1 MNALRISVCTAALLG
16 LAACG
21 DGGQEPADS
30 DAAMEAAAPA
40 GEAEANRTYQEELMA
55 ALLDAQPGDVIE
67 IPAGNFIIERA
78 LSLTV
83 DDVTIRGAGMEET
96 VLSFAEQRQ
105 GAEGLLVAGADNFT
119 LENLAIEDTE
129 GDGVKV
135 TDGDN
140 ITIRG
145 VRVEWTNGPSMENG
159 AYGLYPVQSTDVLVE
174 DSVVIGSSDAGIY
187 VGQSD
192 RIIVRNNRVEYNVAG
207 IEIEN
212 SNHADVYGNVATNN
226 TGGILVFNMPNL
238 PRPGAGTR
246 VYDNDVYANN
256 TENFGHP
263 GTPVA
268 SVPAG
273 TGIIVNSNDDVE
285 IFDNR
290 LADNQ
295 TGHVIISS
303 VFSAGLSELGMSEDF
318 DPYPE
323 GIYIHSNSY
332 EGGGDNPDGELF
344 QALKLAVAGPT
355 GHLPPVLWDG
365 FVDPDKLVDGE
376 LPEDLSICA
385 PDAEVVYFDAPDDF
399 ANPEIISLD
408 CTLEPLEPVE
418 LQR

>member
-1 MNALRISVCTAALLG
+1 MTAFRNFVPAAAAALL
-16 LAACG
+16 LTACG
-21 DGGQEPADS
+21 GPDETRDVSGADR
-30 DAAMEAAAPA
+30 A
-40 GEAEANRTYQEELMA
+40 YQDTLMA

-67 IPAGNFIIERA
+67 IPAGTFLIERA

-83 DDVTIRGAGMEET
+83 DDVTIRGAGMDQT
-96 VLSFAEQRQ
+96 ILSFAEQRQ
-105 GAEGLLVAGADNFT
+105 GAEGLLVSGADNFT
-119 LENLAIEDTE
+119 LENLAIEDTQ
-129 GDGVKV
+129 GDGVKI

-140 ITIRG
+140 VTLRG
-145 VRVEWTNGPSMENG
+145 VRVEWTNGPSTQNG

-174 DSVVIGSSDAGIY
+174 DSVVIGASDAGIY

-192 RIIVRNNRVEYNVAG
+192 RIVVRNNRVEFNVAG

-212 SNHADVYGNVATNN
+212 SIHADVYGNVATNN

-246 VYDNDVYANN
+246 VYDNQVFENN
-256 TENFGHP
+256 TRNFGHE

-285 IFDNR
+285 IFNNTLRDNR
-290 LADNQ
+290 

-303 VFSAGLSELGMSEDF
+303 LFSAGFSELGVNEEF

-323 GIYIHSNSY
+323 GIYVHANSY
-332 EGGGDNPDGELF
+332 EGGGNNPDGLEL
-344 QALKLAVAGPT
+344 QALKLAVAGPV
-355 GHLPPVLWDG
+355 GRLPNVLWDG
-365 FVDPDKLVDGE
+365 YVDEAKLVNGE
-376 LPEDLSICA
+376 LPAALRICA
-385 PDAEVVYFDAPDDF
+385 PDTEVLNFDGPNDF
-399 ANPEIISLD
+399 ANPRRVALN
-408 CTLEPLEPVE
+408 CTLEPLAAVE

>member
-1 MNALRISVCTAALLG
+1 MNALRISGSAAAALL

-21 DGGQEPADS
+21 GPDETRDVS
-30 DAAMEAAAPA
+30 DA
-40 GEAEANRTYQEELMA
+40 NRDYQDTLMA
-55 ALLDAQPGDVIE
+55 ALLDAQPGEVIE
-67 IPAGNFIIERA
+67 IPAGVFLIERG

-83 DDVTIRGAGMEET
+83 DGVTIRGAGMEET

-105 GAEGLLVAGADNFT
+105 GAEGLLVSGADDFT
-119 LENLAIEDTE
+119 LENLAIEDTI
-129 GDGVKV
+129 GDAVKV

-140 ITIRG
+140 VTIRG
-145 VRVEWTNGPSMENG
+145 VRVEWTNGPSTENG

-174 DSVVIGSSDAGIY
+174 DSVVIGASDAGIY

-192 RIIVRNNRVEYNVAG
+192 RIVVRNNRAEYNVAG

-212 SNHADVYGNVATNN
+212 SNNADVYANVATNN

-238 PRPGAGTR
+238 PRPGSGTR
-246 VYDNDVYANN
+246 VYDNEVFENN
-256 TENFGHP
+256 TRNFGHE

-285 IFDNR
+285 IFDNTLR
-290 LADNQ
+290 DNR

-303 VFSAGLSELGMSEDF
+303 LFSAGFSELGVDEEF

-332 EGGGDNPDGELF
+332 EGGGNNPDGLEL

-355 GHLPPVLWDG
+355 GRLPNVLWDG
-365 FVDPDKLVDGE
+365 YVDEAKRVDGE
-376 LPEDLSICA
+376 LPDGLRICA
-385 PDAEVVYFDAPDDF
+385 PDTEALNIDGPNDYADPRRVE
-399 ANPEIISLD
+399 LD
-408 CTLEPLEPVE
+408 CTLERLAPVE